1 VTRSRKL
8 LGLILVVATGL
19 LVINAAGSASGTAR
33 LTSPSYFTGYGFDA
47 CTAPS
52 LETMDAWLASPYRAI
67 GIYLGGSNR
76 ACGDGNLEP
85 AWVNSVRAMG
95 WNLLP
100 LWVGPQSAC
109 VSQKGLEL
117 IKSGSAGSQGK
128 AAADNAAARAAYF
141 GLEAG
146 SPIYYDMEGY
156 APTASCTLAVQRF
169 VEAWTNELHAK
180 GYTAGVYGSAAST
193 IRDLVSML
201 ESNSDGVPDDIWIAR
216 WDGVE
221 KVFGEPV
228 VSDDYWSDHQ
238 RVHQYRGGHKETYG
252 GVTINIDSNYV
263 DGAVV
268 EAAATLPIGPPVGTI
283 TSSDGL
289 ATVSWWENS
298 FDDSV
303 TVTPKLTPSTLA
315 IPLSGFTPGSYV
327 LQLQTVD
334 ELTGTPVARFNTLL
348 AIHVSSPPKGV
359 VVAFSSDGVRWKTIR
374 RLSSAALPVN
384 GSSGYLVRSDG
395 SLDIY
400 TLVPGYFALLQD
412 IGAPTTPTTLRG
424 RFVMRKLML
433 EWRASSDNSGAV
445 AGYQITL
452 NGAPIQTLTGTATS
466 ASLSK
471 FKKNGRSIY
480 RVRAIDAAGNK
491 SPLSSY
497 VKVVSKLRPRHL
509 PHAIPRW
516 ARLRLDWQ
524 AKGQKGKRPNA
535 PRPLPGWFWH
545 WANWKLGPYRIVG

>member
-1 VTRSRKL
+1 M
-8 LGLILVVATGL
+8 ILVAATGL
-19 LVINAAGSASGTAR
+19 LVISAAGSASGAAR

-52 LETMDAWLASPYRAI
+52 LEAMDAWLESPYRAI

-76 ACGDGNLEP
+76 ACPDGNLTP

-95 WNLLP
+95 WSLLP

-117 IKSGSAGSQGK
+117 IKAGSAGSQGN
-128 AAADNAAARAAYF
+128 AAADNAASRAADL

-169 VEAWTNELHAK
+169 VEAWTDELHVK
-180 GYTAGVYGSAAST
+180 GYTAGVYGSASST

-201 ESNSDGVPDDIWIAR
+201 EEGSGGTPDDIWIAR
-216 WDGVE
+216 WNGV
-221 KVFGEPV
+221 KGVFGEPV
-228 VSDDYWSDHQ
+228 VSDSYWSDHQ

-252 GVTINIDSNYV
+252 GVRINIDSSYV

-268 EAAATLPIGPPVGTI
+268 GAAATLPIEPPVGTT
-283 TSSDGL
+283 TSSDG
-289 ATVSWWENS
+289 AASVSWWEGS
-298 FDDSV
+298 FDV
-303 TVTPKLTPSTLA
+303 PATVTPTLTPSTLT
-315 IPLSGFTPGSYV
+315 IPLAGYAAPSYV

-334 ELTGTPVARFNTLL
+334 ALTGVPISRFNTLL
-348 AIHVSSPPKGV
+348 AIHVSSPPQG
-359 VVAFSSDGVRWKTIR
+359 VVAFSSDGQSWKPIR
-374 RLSSAALPVN
+374 RLGSAALPV
-384 GSSGYLVRSDG
+384 GSDSGYLVESDG

-412 IGAPTTPTTLRG
+412 IAAPTTPTTLRG

-433 EWRASSDNSGAV
+433 KWRASSDNSGAI

-452 NGAPIQTLTGTATS
+452 NGAPIQTLAGTATS

-471 FKKNGRSIY
+471 FKKIGRSIY

-497 VKVVSKLRPRHL
+497 VKVVSRPRPRAL
-509 PHAIPRW
+509 PHAVPGW
-516 ARLRLDWQ
+516 AWRRLDWQ
-524 AKGQKGKRPNA
+524 AKGRKGKRPNA

-545 WANWKLGPYRIVG
+545 WASWKLSPYRVA